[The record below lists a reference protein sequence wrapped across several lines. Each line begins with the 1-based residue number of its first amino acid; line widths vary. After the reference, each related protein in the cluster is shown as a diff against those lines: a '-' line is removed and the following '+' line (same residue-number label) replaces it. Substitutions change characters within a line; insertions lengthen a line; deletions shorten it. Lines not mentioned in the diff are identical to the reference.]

1 MAGIYFRTN
10 CVAVRFLNYVA
21 PTALTRHLTASIDLD
36 PSQRSDPAP
45 RLNTTYGSSQGLSA
59 VVILVLRDGSYA
71 FPSDNPAGYG
81 SDLLAQDINW
91 YPLAV
96 FFVAPVGPTVAAW
109 GLFIGRAHLVNG
121 SFDVAADQRAIRAHF
136 GFVTPVQ

>member
-1 MAGIYFRTN
+1 MVQLSGSRAMAGIYFRTN

-81 SDLLAQDINW
+81 SDLLAQPPGAVRPP
-91 YPLAV
+91 YP
-96 FFVAPVGPTVAAW
+96 T
-109 GLFIGRAHLVNG
+109 
-121 SFDVAADQRAIRAHF
+121 D
-136 GFVTPVQ
+136 

>member
-81 SDLLAQDINW
+81 SYLLAQPPGAVRPP
-91 YPLAV
+91 YP
-96 FFVAPVGPTVAAW
+96 T
-109 GLFIGRAHLVNG
+109 
-121 SFDVAADQRAIRAHF
+121 D
-136 GFVTPVQ
+136 